1 MTATRRVAG
10 RAQQAAHGAWRRSVR
25 LIFVC
30 GVNPGPFVNRSG
42 RSGEQQTTPVSR
54 RAGATRWRLRPLVAI
69 MRVFYC
75 GFLAGRSLAASGG
88 SRRKQRSRQG
98 SMRDDNAGHGRAK
111 PRDLRRCSRGAPE
124 PGWQSR
130 RVGVAGENERP
141 AAQAAG
147 AKGLAERT
155 EATPTWR
162 VCFGR
167 GPNSADTWRVGSGF
181 GACACPRPSA
191 SVGSVRPGCNPQ
203 SCRASGVSKI
213 CPRSG

>member
-25 LIFVC
+25 LKWGGCSESRRFCKKPTGLARRGHKAV
-30 GVNPGPFVNRSG
+30 PLG
-42 RSGEQQTTPVSR
+42 RS
-54 RAGATRWRLRPLVAI
+54 RASVPWLANAEILAVAKPRGLLRWP
-69 MRVFYC
+69 
-75 GFLAGRSLAASGG
+75 GRHAEHRAH
-88 SRRKQRSRQG
+88 
-98 SMRDDNAGHGRAK
+98 NADLGRAK

-155 EATPTWR
+155 EATPTCR
-162 VCFGR
+162 VCLGR
-167 GPNSADTWRVGSGF
+167 GLNRADPWRAGSGF

-191 SVGSVRPGCNPQ
+191 SGGSVRPGAGLPTAAPAAFLK
-203 SCRASGVSKI
+203 SVREAADF
-213 CPRSG
+213 